1 MHAGEQPPATARRR
15 RGVWVWVAVVA
26 AVLAIA
32 GLARWMAGHGH
43 GPGGGRPV
51 ASVSVAKVARSD
63 VPVTIT
69 AIGTVTPLATATVR
83 SQQSGVLGR
92 ILFREGQQVQQGQ
105 ILAEVDPRP
114 FQAALAQAQ
123 ADHARDEAQ
132 LAAARVDLARYRTLL
147 AQDSIAS
154 QQVDTQAALV
164 RQLQGTV
171 QADAAAVRT
180 AQLNLDYTAI
190 RSPVTGTVGLRLT
203 DIGNYVTAQD
213 ATGIAVV
220 TQQDPID
227 IVFAIPQGQ
236 LGLLAAR
243 GDLQGQALTVQAL
256 AQGDNRVLADGRL
269 QALDNVIDTTTGT
282 VKAKARFDN
291 PKGTLFPNQFVN
303 VVLQVR
309 TLSQAL
315 VVPVSAVRHGTPGDF
330 VFVVEP
336 GGQKV
341 RLQVVGSGP
350 LVGQNATILSG
361 LKGDESVVTAG
372 ADGLQDGS
380 QVRVGG
386 APAPAA
392 AHGTHGTHGAHGKRG
407 TTP

>member
-1 MHAGEQPPATARRR
+1 MHAEVTPPARRR
-15 RGVWVWVAVVA
+15 GRSAWTWVLVVVA
-26 AVLAIA
+26 AVAIA
-32 GLARWMAGHGH
+32 LLARWLAGHG
-43 GPGGGRPV
+43 GGSGGGRPT
-51 ASVSVAKVARSD
+51 ASVSVEKVARMD

-83 SQQSGVLGR
+83 SQQAGVLGR

-105 ILAEVDPRP
+105 VLAEVDPRP
-114 FQAALAQAQ
+114 FQAALAQAR
-123 ADHARDEAQ
+123 ADQARDQAQ

-164 RQLQGTV
+164 HQLQGTV
-171 QADAAAVRT
+171 QADAAAVQT
-180 AQLNLDYTAI
+180 AELNLGYTSI
-190 RSPVTGTVGLRLT
+190 RSPVTGVVGLRLT

-213 ATGIAVV
+213 STGIAVV

-227 IVFAIPQGQ
+227 IAFAIPQGQ
-236 LGLLAAR
+236 LGLLGAR
-243 GDLQGQALTVQAL
+243 GDVQGDDLVVQAL
-256 AQGDNRVLADGRL
+256 AQEGAALLGEGRL
-269 QALDNVIDTTTGT
+269 QALDNVIDTSTGT
-282 VKAKARFDN
+282 VKAKARFAN
-291 PKGTLFPNQFVN
+291 PDGKLFPNQFVN

-309 TLSQAL
+309 SLPQAM

-330 VFVVEP
+330 VFVLQP
-336 GGQKV
+336 GQKV
-341 RLQVVGSGP
+341 RMQVVTTGP
-350 LVGQNATILSG
+350 MVGQKMAILGG

-386 APAPAA
+386 GAPSTGTGKARSQHKKGAP
-392 AHGTHGTHGAHGKRG
+392 
-407 TTP
+407 

>member
-1 MHAGEQPPATARRR
+1 MHAEVTPPATR
-15 RGVWVWVAVVA
+15 RGSRSVWTWVLVA
-26 AVLAIA
+26 AVALAIA
-32 GLARWMAGHGH
+32 LLARWLAGHGA
-43 GPGGGRPV
+43 GGGGGRPT
-51 ASVSVAKVARSD
+51 ASVSVEKVARMD

-105 ILAEVDPRP
+105 VLAEVDPRP
-114 FQAALAQAQ
+114 FQAALAQAR
-123 ADHARDEAQ
+123 ADHARDQAQ
-132 LAAARVDLARYRTLL
+132 LAAAKVDLARYRTLL

-171 QADAAAVRT
+171 LADAAAVQT
-180 AQLNLDYTAI
+180 AELNLGYTAI
-190 RSPVTGTVGLRLT
+190 RSPVAGVVGLRLT

-227 IVFAIPQGQ
+227 IAFAIPQGQ
-236 LGLLAAR
+236 LGLLGAR
-243 GDLQGQALTVQAL
+243 GDVQKDALVVQAL
-256 AQGDNRVLADGRL
+256 AQQGGAVLAEGRL
-269 QALDNVIDTTTGT
+269 QALDNVIDISTGT
-282 VKAKARFDN
+282 VKAKARFAN
-291 PKGTLFPNQFVN
+291 PDGTLFPNQFVN
-303 VVLQVR
+303 AVLQVR
-309 TLSQAL
+309 TLPQAM

-330 VFVVEP
+330 VFVLQP
-336 GGQKV
+336 GQKV
-341 RLQVVGSGP
+341 HMQVVTTGP
-350 LVGQNATILSG
+350 MVGQKMAILSG

-386 APAPAA
+386 APAG
-392 AHGTHGTHGAHGKRG
+392 GTGKARG
-407 TTP
+407 QRKGGP

>member
-1 MHAGEQPPATARRR
+1 M
-15 RGVWVWVAVVA
+15 VVIVAV
-26 AVLAIA
+26 AIA
-32 GLARWMAGHGH
+32 LLARWLAGHG
-43 GPGGGRPV
+43 GGSGGGRPT
-51 ASVSVAKVARSD
+51 ASVSVEKVARMD

-83 SQQSGVLGR
+83 SQQAGVLGR

-105 ILAEVDPRP
+105 VLAEVDPRP
-114 FQAALAQAQ
+114 FQAALAQAR
-123 ADHARDEAQ
+123 ADQARDQAQ

-164 RQLQGTV
+164 HQLQGTV
-171 QADAAAVRT
+171 QADAAAVQT
-180 AQLNLDYTAI
+180 AELNLGYTSI
-190 RSPVTGTVGLRLT
+190 RSPVTGVVGLRLT

-213 ATGIAVV
+213 TTGIAVV

-227 IVFAIPQGQ
+227 IAFAIPQGQ
-236 LGLLAAR
+236 LGLLGAR
-243 GDLQGQALTVQAL
+243 GDVQGDDLVVQAL
-256 AQGDNRVLADGRL
+256 AQEGATLLGEGRL
-269 QALDNVIDTTTGT
+269 QALDNVIDTSTGT
-282 VKAKARFDN
+282 VKAKARFAN
-291 PKGTLFPNQFVN
+291 PDGKLFPNQFVN

-309 TLSQAL
+309 SLPQAM

-330 VFVVEP
+330 VFVLQP
-336 GGQKV
+336 GQKV
-341 RLQVVGSGP
+341 RMQVVTTGP
-350 LVGQNATILSG
+350 MVGQKMAILGG

-386 APAPAA
+386 GAPST
-392 AHGTHGTHGAHGKRG
+392 GTGKTRSQHKKG
-407 TTP
+407 SP

>member
-1 MHAGEQPPATARRR
+1 MHAEVTPPARRR
-15 RGVWVWVAVVA
+15 GRSAWTWVMVVIVAV
-26 AVLAIA
+26 AIA
-32 GLARWMAGHGH
+32 LLARWLAGHG
-43 GPGGGRPV
+43 GGSGGGRPT
-51 ASVSVAKVARSD
+51 ASVSVEKVARMD

-83 SQQSGVLGR
+83 SQQAGVLGR

-105 ILAEVDPRP
+105 VLAEVDPRP
-114 FQAALAQAQ
+114 FQAALAQAR
-123 ADHARDEAQ
+123 ADQARDQAQ

-164 RQLQGTV
+164 HQLQGTV
-171 QADAAAVRT
+171 QADAAAVQT
-180 AQLNLDYTAI
+180 AELNLGYTSI
-190 RSPVTGTVGLRLT
+190 RSPVTGVVGLRLT

-213 ATGIAVV
+213 TTGIAVV

-227 IVFAIPQGQ
+227 IAFAIPQGQ
-236 LGLLAAR
+236 LGLLGAR
-243 GDLQGQALTVQAL
+243 GDVQGDDLEVQAL
-256 AQGDNRVLADGRL
+256 AQEGATLLGEGRL
-269 QALDNVIDTTTGT
+269 QALDNVIDTSTGT
-282 VKAKARFDN
+282 VKAKARFAN
-291 PKGTLFPNQFVN
+291 PDGKLFPNQFVN

-309 TLSQAL
+309 SLPQAM

-330 VFVVEP
+330 VFVLQP
-336 GGQKV
+336 GQKV
-341 RLQVVGSGP
+341 RMQVVTTGP
-350 LVGQNATILSG
+350 MVGQKMAILGG

-386 APAPAA
+386 GAPST
-392 AHGTHGTHGAHGKRG
+392 GTGKTRSQHKKG
-407 TTP
+407 SP

>member
-1 MHAGEQPPATARRR
+1 MHAEVTPPARRR
-15 RGVWVWVAVVA
+15 GRSAWTWVMVVIVAV
-26 AVLAIA
+26 AIA
-32 GLARWMAGHGH
+32 LLARWLAGHG
-43 GPGGGRPV
+43 GGSGGGRPT
-51 ASVSVAKVARSD
+51 ASVSVEKVARMD

-83 SQQSGVLGR
+83 SQQAGVLGR

-105 ILAEVDPRP
+105 VLAEVDPRP
-114 FQAALAQAQ
+114 FQAALAQAR
-123 ADHARDEAQ
+123 ADQARDQAQ

-164 RQLQGTV
+164 HQLQGTV
-171 QADAAAVRT
+171 QADAAAVQT
-180 AQLNLDYTAI
+180 AELNLGYTSI
-190 RSPVTGTVGLRLT
+190 RSPVTGVVGLRLT

-213 ATGIAVV
+213 TTGIAVV

-227 IVFAIPQGQ
+227 IAFAIPQGQ
-236 LGLLAAR
+236 LGLLGAR
-243 GDLQGQALTVQAL
+243 GDVQGDDLVVQAL
-256 AQGDNRVLADGRL
+256 AQEGATLLGEGRL
-269 QALDNVIDTTTGT
+269 QALDNVIDTSTGT
-282 VKAKARFDN
+282 VKAKARFAN
-291 PKGTLFPNQFVN
+291 PDGKLFPNQFVN

-309 TLSQAL
+309 SLPQAM

-330 VFVVEP
+330 VFVLQP
-336 GGQKV
+336 GQKV
-341 RLQVVGSGP
+341 RMQVVTTGP
-350 LVGQNATILSG
+350 MVGQKMAILGG

-386 APAPAA
+386 GAPST
-392 AHGTHGTHGAHGKRG
+392 GTGKTRSQHKKG
-407 TTP
+407 SP

>member
-1 MHAGEQPPATARRR
+1 MHAEVTPPATR
-15 RGVWVWVAVVA
+15 RGSRSVWTWVLVA
-26 AVLAIA
+26 AVALAIA
-32 GLARWMAGHGH
+32 LLARWLAGHGA
-43 GPGGGRPV
+43 GGGGGRPT
-51 ASVSVAKVARSD
+51 ASVSVEKVARMD

-105 ILAEVDPRP
+105 VLAEVDPRP
-114 FQAALAQAQ
+114 FQAALAQAR
-123 ADHARDEAQ
+123 ADHARDQAQ
-132 LAAARVDLARYRTLL
+132 LAAAKVDLARYRTLL

-171 QADAAAVRT
+171 LADAAAVQT
-180 AQLNLDYTAI
+180 AELNLGYTAI
-190 RSPVTGTVGLRLT
+190 RSPVAGVVGLRLT

-227 IVFAIPQGQ
+227 IAFAIPQGQ
-236 LGLLAAR
+236 LGLLGAR
-243 GDLQGQALTVQAL
+243 GDVQKDALVVQAL
-256 AQGDNRVLADGRL
+256 AQQGGAVLAEGRL
-269 QALDNVIDTTTGT
+269 QALDNVIDISTGT
-282 VKAKARFDN
+282 VKAKARFAN
-291 PKGTLFPNQFVN
+291 PDGTLFPNQFVN
-303 VVLQVR
+303 AVLQVR
-309 TLSQAL
+309 TLPQAM

-330 VFVVEP
+330 VFVLQP
-336 GGQKV
+336 GQKV
-341 RLQVVGSGP
+341 HMQVVTTGP
-350 LVGQNATILSG
+350 MVGQKMAILSG

-386 APAPAA
+386 APVS
-392 AHGTHGTHGAHGKRG
+392 GTGKARG
-407 TTP
+407 QHKGGP

>member
-1 MHAGEQPPATARRR
+1 ML
-15 RGVWVWVAVVA
+15 VVVA
-26 AVLAIA
+26 AVAIA
-32 GLARWMAGHGH
+32 LLARWLAGHG
-43 GPGGGRPV
+43 GGSGGGRPT
-51 ASVSVAKVARSD
+51 ASVSVEKVARMD

-83 SQQSGVLGR
+83 SQQAGVLGR

-105 ILAEVDPRP
+105 VLAEVDPRP
-114 FQAALAQAQ
+114 FQAALAQAR
-123 ADHARDEAQ
+123 ADQARDQAQ

-164 RQLQGTV
+164 HQLQGTV
-171 QADAAAVRT
+171 QADAAAVQT
-180 AQLNLDYTAI
+180 AELNLGYTSI
-190 RSPVTGTVGLRLT
+190 RSPVTGVVGLRLT

-213 ATGIAVV
+213 STGIAVV

-227 IVFAIPQGQ
+227 IAFAIPQGQ
-236 LGLLAAR
+236 LGLLGAR
-243 GDLQGQALTVQAL
+243 GDVQGDDLVVQAL
-256 AQGDNRVLADGRL
+256 AQEGAALLGEGRL
-269 QALDNVIDTTTGT
+269 QALDNVIDTSTGT
-282 VKAKARFDN
+282 VKAKARFAN
-291 PKGTLFPNQFVN
+291 PDGKLFPNQFVN

-309 TLSQAL
+309 SLPQAM

-330 VFVVEP
+330 VFVLQP
-336 GGQKV
+336 GQKV
-341 RLQVVGSGP
+341 RMQVVTTGP
-350 LVGQNATILSG
+350 MVGQKMAILGG

-386 APAPAA
+386 GAPSTGTGKARSQHKKGAP
-392 AHGTHGTHGAHGKRG
+392 
-407 TTP
+407 